1 MLSSEDNRLICE
13 TSPGTPGGELLR
25 RYWQPVALSE
35 EVPEGSPP
43 IPIRLLSEDLTLFRD
58 ERGDLGLVDLHC
70 AHRAAD
76 MSYGRIEDGGLRCL
90 YHGWLY
96 DVSGNCIEQPGEP
109 VGSNF
114 KEKVKLRAYPCTER
128 AGIVFAYLGVGEP
141 PLLPAYEFLE
151 IGEEHRVLTKIYHEC
166 NYQQGNEGNIDPQ
179 HLSFLHF
186 FLREDPAEIGE
197 GITGKV
203 TGGGGSSANKL
214 FGDDTNPEIEIEET
228 EYGIRIYA
236 VRETDQDNDYVR
248 VTNFIYPNLASF
260 PAFPGVYGVNWHVPI
275 DDTHHWK
282 FMIMIRPS
290 DPLPQQMIGPTLFDG
305 LQSDYHNERDMRNRY
320 LQDREEMSRRSF
332 IGLGPSFAVHDM
344 WATEGEGAIQDRTTE
359 HLGYTDKAIA
369 LARRLL
375 INAARQVRE
384 GNEAPHVVRDA
395 TANDFAHIAAVQEV
409 VPKGEE
415 WASVW
420 KKNIPVG

>member
-1 MLSSEDNRLICE
+1 MLTHDDNMLICQ
-13 TSPGTPGGELLR
+13 TGPGTPGGELQR

-35 EVPEGSPP
+35 EVPEGGAP
-43 IPIRLLSEDLTLFRD
+43 IPVRILSEDLTLFRD
-58 ERGDLGLVDLHC
+58 EQGSLGLVDLHC

-76 MSYGRIEDGGLRCL
+76 LSYGRVESGGLRCL

-96 DVSGNCIEQPGEP
+96 DVQGNCLEQPGEP
-109 VGSNF
+109 EGSNF
-114 KEKVKLRAYPCTER
+114 KDKVKLRAYPCQER
-128 AGIVFAYLGVGEP
+128 AGIVFAYLGTGEA
-141 PLLPAYEFLE
+141 PLLPTYEFLE
-151 IGEEHRVLTKIYHEC
+151 VGDEHRIVTKVLHEC
-166 NYQQGNEGNIDPQ
+166 NFQQGNEGNIDPQ

-203 TGGGGSSANKL
+203 QGGGGSSANRL
-214 FGDDTNPEIEIEET
+214 FGDDTAPQIELEET
-228 EYGIRIYA
+228 DFGIRIYA
-236 VRETDQDNDYVR
+236 VRDTDDGNDYVR

-282 FMIMIRPS
+282 FMIMVGPNF
-290 DPLPQQMIGPTLFDG
+290 PLPKEMIGPSLFDG
-305 LQSDYHNERDMRNRY
+305 LLPDYTTERHMRNRY
-320 LQDREEMSRRSF
+320 LQSREEMQRRSF

-344 WATEGEGAIQDRTTE
+344 WATEGEGSIQDRTKE

-369 LARRLL
+369 LARRLML
-375 INAARQVRE
+375 NAVKQVQDD
-384 GNEAPHVVRDA
+384 GSAPHVVRDA
-395 TANDFAHIAAVQEV
+395 AANNFHHLAAVQEV
-409 VPKGEE
+409 VPKTEE

-420 KKNIPVG
+420 KKNVPVA